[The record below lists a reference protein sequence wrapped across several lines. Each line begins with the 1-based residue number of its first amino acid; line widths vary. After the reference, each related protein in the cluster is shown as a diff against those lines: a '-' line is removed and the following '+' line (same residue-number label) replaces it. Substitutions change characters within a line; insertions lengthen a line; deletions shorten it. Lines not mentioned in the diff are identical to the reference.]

1 MNIILKIAWRNIWR
15 NKMRSLVVIT
25 SIMLGI
31 WAGVFVAGFSFGL
44 NTQRIQSTIENNLS
58 HVQIHHSRW
67 NEETRLEYWIGNSG
81 QLRDYLAQMPDVKS
95 YASRVVANGMVA
107 SAHYNGGARIM
118 GIHPAQEA
126 ALTRLQAK
134 VDSGQYFEAGKKN
147 QVLIGQALAEKM
159 QVKPGSRIVLTFT
172 DAEKNIV
179 SGSFKVAGLYN
190 TTSSQLEKMQVFV
203 HQSELLQ
210 LLSAQTNKRHEFA
223 LLLKNPENLPATK
236 AKLQNQFPGL
246 LVQSWQDLSPE
257 LAYADELMTVML
269 YVIIGII
276 LLALSFGIINTML
289 MAVLERRKELGMLM
303 GVGMSKS
310 RVFLMILFETL
321 MLSFCGGPLGVLL
334 GYITIAITQ
343 ARGLELNAFSDGLES
358 FGISATVYPSL
369 IPSFYWG
376 TGLLVVLMAVLSSLY
391 PARRALKLNP
401 VEAIRTI

>member
-1 MNIILKIAWRNIWR
+1 
-15 NKMRSLVVIT
+15 
-25 SIMLGI
+25 
-31 WAGVFVAGFSFGL
+31 
-44 NTQRIQSTIENNLS
+44 
-58 HVQIHHSRW
+58 
-67 NEETRLEYWIGNSG
+67 
-81 QLRDYLAQMPDVKS
+81 
-95 YASRVVANGMVA
+95 
-107 SAHYNGGARIM
+107 M